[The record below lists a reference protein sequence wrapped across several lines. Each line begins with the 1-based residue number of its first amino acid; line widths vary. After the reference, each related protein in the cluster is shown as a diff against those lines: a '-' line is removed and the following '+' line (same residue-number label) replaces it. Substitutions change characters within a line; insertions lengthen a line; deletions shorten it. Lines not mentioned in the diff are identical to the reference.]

1 MSKKIY
7 CIARF
12 RAKEGKEAELFEV
25 LKALEPDTLRED
37 GCLQYI
43 VTRRVENPCAGG
55 SDDYPIV
62 FNEIWAD
69 RESFEAHCNRKAIQA
84 FFQTQCLDENG
95 LAEAWDVNVY
105 TDEPVDYDAPRFG
118 VGCE

>member
-25 LKALEPDTLRED
+25 LKSLEPDTLRED

-43 VTRRVENPCAGG
+43 VTRRIENPCAGG
-55 SDDYPIV
+55 SAEYPIV

-69 RESFEAHCNRKAIQA
+69 RESFEAHCNRRAIRE
-84 FFQTQCLDENG
+84 FFETHCLAEDG
-95 LAEAWDVNVY
+95 IAEAWDVNVY
-105 TDEPVDYDAPRFG
+105 TDEPEAYDAPVMG